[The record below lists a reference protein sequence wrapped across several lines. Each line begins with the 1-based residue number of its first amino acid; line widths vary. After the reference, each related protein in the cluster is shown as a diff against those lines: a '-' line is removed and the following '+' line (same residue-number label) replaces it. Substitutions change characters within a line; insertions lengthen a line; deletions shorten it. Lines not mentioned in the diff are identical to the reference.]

1 MIETRDIA
9 RGVFG
14 VWRLAHFDPQGMAFI
29 DRTIEGFWKSFFS
42 AVIVLPGYVALMAL
56 ARDNQPGE
64 IAGAPL
70 WRVVT
75 IEGIAYVISW
85 VAFPLAMIVIAD
97 LLDRRTRYIGF
108 IVAANW
114 SAVVQIAVLLP
125 AAAIYAATGNALVL
139 MLYVVLWSGIFV
151 YAWFIARTAMDI
163 PGLAAVGIVLLSF
176 VIDILIDGI
185 SELMIASG

>member
-1 MIETRDIA
+1 VIEARDIV
-9 RGVFG
+9 RGVSG
-14 VWRLAHFDPQGMAFI
+14 VWRLAHFDPQGMKFV
-29 DRTIEGFWKSFFS
+29 DRTMDGFWKSFFS

-56 ARDNQPGE
+56 GRNSWPAE
-64 IAGAPL
+64 IAAAPL

-97 LLDRRTRYIGF
+97 LLDRREHYIGF

-114 SAVVQIAVLLP
+114 SAVVQIAVFLP
-125 AAAIYAATGNALVL
+125 AAAIYAAVGNSFALL
-139 MLYVVLWSGIFV
+139 LYILVWSGLFV

-163 PGLAAVGIVLLSF
+163 NNLAATGIVGLSF
-176 VIDILIDGI
+176 VLDVLIEGI
-185 SELMIASG
+185 IGLMIASS

>member
-1 MIETRDIA
+1 MIEARDIA

-56 ARDNQPGE
+56 ARGNQSGE
-64 IAGAPL
+64 IANAPL

-75 IEGIAYVISW
+75 IEGIAYVIAW
-85 VAFPLAMIVIAD
+85 VAFPLAMVVIAD
-97 LLDRRTRYIGF
+97 LLDRREHYIGF

-125 AAAIYAATGNALVL
+125 AAAIYAATGISLAL
-139 MLYVVLWSGIFV
+139 MLYIVLWSGIFV
-151 YAWFIARTAMDI
+151 YAWFIAKTAMDI
-163 PGLAAVGIVLLSF
+163 TGPAAVGIVALSF
-176 VIDILIDGI
+176 VLDILIDGI
-185 SELMIASG
+185 SGLIIAAT